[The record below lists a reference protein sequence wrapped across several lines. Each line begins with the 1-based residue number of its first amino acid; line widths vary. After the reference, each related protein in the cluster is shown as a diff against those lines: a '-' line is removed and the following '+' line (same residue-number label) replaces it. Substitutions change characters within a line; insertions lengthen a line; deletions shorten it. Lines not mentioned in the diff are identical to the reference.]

1 MKFHVLT
8 LFPEHIDEG
17 LNSSIIRRARENGLI
32 DLNLVNI
39 RDFSKNK
46 HKTVDDY
53 PYGGGAGMVMQPG
66 PIIDAYAH
74 VKKENPKLKRVIYL
88 SPQGQTLNQ
97 EKVLELA
104 KEEELLFICG
114 HYEGI
119 DERVI
124 ESIVTEELSIGD
136 YVLTG
141 GEMAAMVVIDAV
153 SRHVDGVLSNAVS
166 KDIES
171 FDNGLL
177 EYPQYTRPAD
187 YNGQK
192 VPEVL
197 LSGNHQ
203 KIDAY
208 RHEQA
213 LLRTAKKRPDLLA
226 HAELSKED
234 KIFLKKACHMDTN
247 ML

>member
-1 MKFHVLT
+1 MRFHVLT

-17 LNSSIIRRARENGLI
+17 LNSSIIKRARENGLI

-53 PYGGGAGMVMQPG
+53 PYGGGAGMVMQAG
-66 PIIDAYAH
+66 PIIDAYAQ
-74 VKKENPKLKRVIYL
+74 VKKEYPNVKRVIYL

-97 EKVLELA
+97 DKVLELA
-104 KEEELLFICG
+104 GEDEILFICG

-153 SRHVDGVLSNAVS
+153 SRHVEGVLSNSVS
-166 KDIES
+166 ADVES

-187 YNGQK
+187 YEGQT
-192 VPEVL
+192 VPDVL

-203 KIDAY
+203 KIEQF
-208 RHEQA
+208 RHEQS
-213 LLRTAKKRPDLLA
+213 LIRTAKKRPDLLRYA
-226 HAELSKED
+226 VLSQED
-234 KIFLKKACHMDTN
+234 KIFLKKTCHIDTN